1 MIEKIDIK
9 NFGCFSEFTW
19 NTEVRDHGNNV
30 AKFKKMNVIYGRN
43 YSGKTTLSRIIRSL
57 ETGSISP
64 RYTSPSFS
72 ITISG
77 ATVTNNNIPAQGH
90 EIRVYNKDF
99 VDEHLAFLRDEQGHI
114 SPFAVLGS
122 QNKEIEAEIE
132 KLEGELG
139 SAENKTGLRHNYQ
152 EKKKEHSDKKKAA
165 KDAQEEIDKKIFDK
179 ANKNP
184 TGIKHNS
191 LYKDANYDVRR

>member
-1 MIEKIDIK
+1 
-9 NFGCFSEFTW
+9 
-19 NTEVRDHGNNV
+19 
-30 AKFKKMNVIYGRN
+30 MNVIYGRN

-99 VDEHLAFLRDEQGHI
+99 VD
-114 SPFAVLGS
+114 
-122 QNKEIEAEIE
+122 
-132 KLEGELG
+132 
-139 SAENKTGLRHNYQ
+139 
-152 EKKKEHSDKKKAA
+152 
-165 KDAQEEIDKKIFDK
+165 KKIFDK

-191 LYKDANYDVRR
+191 LYKDANYDVRYPRTT